1 MAFLAYIYIYV
12 CGNLLSI
19 VEKKDIPSYEKIF
32 CQLIDKFSLTGIFF
46 STEGAKLDSNITYY
60 K

>member
-1 MAFLAYIYIYV
+1 MAFLAYIYV

-19 VEKKDIPSYEKIF
+19 VEKKNSQLGKIF
-32 CQLIDKFSLTGIFF
+32 CQLIDKFSLIGIFF